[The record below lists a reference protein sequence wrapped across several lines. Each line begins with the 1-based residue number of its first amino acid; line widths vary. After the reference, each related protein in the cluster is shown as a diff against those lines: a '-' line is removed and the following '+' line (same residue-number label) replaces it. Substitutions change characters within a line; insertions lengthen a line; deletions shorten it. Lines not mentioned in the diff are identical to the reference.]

1 MIKPHKYM
9 NLDLS
14 LINFSARIIELL
26 KSNHAMTLST
36 LKKRVENDF
45 NINYFIYAIDFLYL
59 FDKVTYDSKTDIV
72 RLKYEANENILK

>member
-14 LINFSARIIELL
+14 LINISSRIIELL
-26 KSNHAMTLST
+26 KNNQAMTLST
-36 LKKRVENDF
+36 LKKRVEKDF
-45 NINYFIYAIDFLYL
+45 NNNYFIYAIDFLYL

-72 RLKYEANENILK
+72 RLKYETN